1 MNNYGEKGSKNETS
15 YLEDSFHRLLITCC
29 IDYKYANEFP

>member
-15 YLEDSFHRLLITCC
+15 NLEESLHRILITCFG
-29 IDYKYANEFP
+29 DYKYANEFP